1 MKYKS
6 LLIVGGTGFFG
17 KSIID
22 YLYNET
28 KINSIKKI
36 IILSRSHNKI
46 KIERHYKKKIKIH
59 QIYGDISKL
68 KKIPYADYVI
78 YCVINSNFKED
89 FKGVCNYNNL
99 AQKYHLK
106 SKILY
111 TSSGAIYGQ
120 QPKNLQQL
128 KENYFLKHKR
138 INFKNKN
145 KNDYSLIKLKNEEVF
160 NKLSN
165 LEIKTSIAR
174 CFAFVG
180 KYLPRDSNFAVGNL
194 IQNILNKK
202 DLEIKSDYYVIR
214 SYMHAHDLARWL
226 LKIVKNSNVKC
237 PIYNVGSDKA
247 VKIQDLAYILSKKY
261 NLNLKLKKIKLSIED
276 KYVPSI
282 QKAKKEL
289 KLRLKYNSLD
299 AVNNVIESIQQN
311 KL

>member
-1 MKYKS
+1 MRDKI
-6 LLIVGGTGFFG
+6 LLIIGGTGFFG
-17 KSIID
+17 KSFID
-22 YLYNET
+22 YISSVDKLND
-28 KINSIKKI
+28 IKKI
-36 IILSRSHNKI
+36 ILLSRGNI
-46 KIERHYKKKIKIH
+46 KININKKIKKKFIIKKIR
-59 QIYGDISKL
+59 QDIYKS
-68 KKIPYADYVI
+68 KKIPFANYVI
-78 YCVINSNFKED
+78 YCAINKDVKKD
-89 FKGVCNYNNL
+89 FNTFLNYYKL
-99 AQKYHLK
+99 SRKYHYR

-111 TSSGAIYGQ
+111 VSSGAVYGQ
-120 QPKNLQQL
+120 QPKNIEKI
-128 KENYFLKHKR
+128 KENYFLKNKR
-138 INFKNKN
+138 IDFRDKI
-145 KNDYSLIKLKNEEVF
+145 KNDYSLVKLKNEKIF
-160 NKLSN
+160 RSLAQFK
-165 LEIKTSIAR
+165 IKTSIAR

-180 KYLPRDSNFAVGNL
+180 NYLPRDSNFAVGNL

-202 DLEIKSDYYVIR
+202 DLEIKSDHYVIR

-226 LKIVKNSNVKC
+226 LKIVKNSNTKC

>member
-1 MKYKS
+1 MKNKI
-6 LLIVGGTGFFG
+6 LLIIGGTGFFG
-17 KSIID
+17 KSLINFLV
-22 YLYNET
+22 YESKLYN
-28 KINSIKKI
+28 IKKI
-36 IILSRSHNKI
+36 ILLSRGKNKI
-46 KIERHYKKKIKIH
+46 KIPKDDQKKIYIH

-68 KKIPYADYVI
+68 KKIPYADYII
-78 YCVINSNFKED
+78 YCAINTNYKKYYKSI
-89 FKGVCNYNNL
+89 CNYYKL
-99 AQKYHLK
+99 AKKYHSK

-120 QPKNLQQL
+120 QPKNLKQL

-145 KNDYSLIKLKNEEVF
+145 KNDYSLTKLKNEEVF

-165 LEIKTSIAR
+165 FEIKTSIAR

-180 KYLPRDSNFAVGNL
+180 KYLPRDSNFVVGNL

-247 VKIQDLAYILSKKY
+247 VKIQDLAYALSKKY
-261 NLNLKLKKIKLSIED
+261 KLNLKLKKIKSSVED

-282 QKAKKEL
+282 HKAKKEL
-289 KLRLKYNSLD
+289 KLKLKYNSLD
-299 AVNNVIESIQQN
+299 AVNDVIRSIQN

>member
-1 MKYKS
+1 MKYKT
-6 LLIVGGTGFFG
+6 LLIIGGTGFFG
-17 KSIID
+17 KSII
-22 YLYNET
+22 NFIVH
-28 KINSIKKI
+28 KSNRNNIKKI
-36 IILSRSHNKI
+36 ILLSRGNNKI
-46 KIERHYKKKIKIH
+46 KISTKNQKIKINEIH
-59 QIYGDISKL
+59 ADISKL

-78 YCVINSNFKED
+78 YSVIVSDYKKYFN
-89 FKGVCNYNNL
+89 GVRNYYRL
-99 AQKYHLK
+99 AKKFHTK

-111 TSSGAIYGQ
+111 ISSGAVYGQ
-120 QPKNLQQL
+120 QPKNLKKI

-138 INFKNKN
+138 INFKNTN
-145 KNDYSLIKLKNEEVF
+145 KNDYSLTKLKNEEIF
-160 NKLSN
+160 KGLTKFK
-165 LEIKTSIAR
+165 IKVSIAR

-202 DLEIKSDYYVIR
+202 DLEIKSDHYVIR
-214 SYMHAHDLARWL
+214 SYMHVHDLARWL

-247 VKIQDLAYILSKKY
+247 AKIQDLAYALSKKY
-261 NLNLKLKKIKLSIED
+261 KLNLKLKKINLSIED

-289 KLRLKYNSLD
+289 KLSLKYNSLD
-299 AVNNVIESIQQN
+299 AINDVIHSIQN